1 MPRSARW
8 TSDRVTDGHDR
19 HAGHQPRRPRLLLL
33 CDFRPHE
40 AATVID
46 HIEAIRA
53 RSRYDVFIMPIAG
66 DLPDQLDLE
75 AFDGLLIHYNL
86 VMSSATYLSPLAR
99 WRIGQYR
106 GVKAAF
112 VQDEY
117 RFVDA
122 TIGVM
127 RTLGIHVVFTCVPQD
142 QVELVYAHEALP
154 DLKRTVTVLTGYVPK
169 PLLALPV
176 VPYAERTVDVSYR
189 GRRLPAWL
197 GRLGQEKGVIAD
209 RFRADAAAHGLSID
223 ISTREHDRLYGRDW
237 IDFIS
242 RSRAMLGVESGA
254 SIFDFDGSI
263 EQTVREYLSTHPDA
277 PFDEL
282 QRLFLA
288 PFEGRIRLNQIS
300 PRCFEAAALG
310 TLMVLYPGD
319 YSGILKPWRH
329 YVPLL
334 KDHSNM
340 AEVAHAVHDRPTW
353 ERITA
358 QARQEV
364 ALNRRYSFEAMV
376 ETVDEALDLTIT
388 AKRALEPGA
397 FARMADGSYA
407 RLRTTQLHAL
417 GLPPAVNRARLMAG
431 RALRAFGP
439 SPIAIAASPT
449 RPRDRVQV
457 WRRRWQHVRSMA
469 YWAVRPHDLPWALLA
484 RHRGALLTELSE
496 LGRLQRLGA
505 RALAVG
511 APSPFVLL
519 VDEATRDLCVV
530 LRRDA
535 PASGSPLPAVPADLS
550 SAFSVSLHLTDAW
563 LIPPGIDGLPGRWLD
578 AVSALLRAR
587 PDVGRRLL
595 AGRAPWCDVLLLR
608 ESAGDRPLDVP
619 AASPES
625 APSPPGRLQQPDAK
639 ETGPGDALGPWAS
652 PCLGPREEVG
662 GAAPGRDRPHRHR
675 HLRAAEGRGDRSGG
689 KERGDERLV
698 GVQPRRDHIA
708 VGPLGHLRP
717 SFSALNLFKGLAEVA
732 EVRTQWNVVRPGL
745 KDPVVRPFDED
756 LWRPRRARLQVARRD
771 GAQVERPVQVGEA

>member
-8 TSDRVTDGHDR
+8 TSDRVTDGDDR
-19 HAGHQPRRPRLLLL
+19 HAGHQPRRQRLLLL

-53 RSRYDVFIMPIAG
+53 WSRSDVFVMPISG
-66 DLPDQLDLE
+66 DLPDELDLE

-127 RTLGIHVVFTCVPQD
+127 RTLGINVLFTCVPED
-142 QVELVYAHEALP
+142 QVELVYAPGALP
-154 DLKRTVTVLTGYVPK
+154 DLKRTVTVLTGYIPQ
-169 PLLALPV
+169 PLLARPV
-176 VPYAERTVDVSYR
+176 APYDDRTIDVTYR
-189 GRRLPAWL
+189 GRRVPPWL
-197 GRLGQEKGVIAD
+197 GRLGQEKTVIAD
-209 RFRADAAAHGLSID
+209 RFRADAPAYGLSVD
-223 ISTREHDRLYGRDW
+223 ISTRERDRLYGQDW
-237 IDFIS
+237 IEFVG

-254 SIFDFDGSI
+254 SVFDFDGSI
-263 EQTVREYLSTHPDA
+263 EQAVGEYVATHPDA

-282 QRLFLA
+282 HRLFLA

-319 YSGILKPWRH
+319 YSGILTPWRH

-358 QARQEV
+358 GARQEV
-364 ALNRRYSFEAMV
+364 ALNPRYSFQAMV
-376 ETVDEALDLTIT
+376 ETVDDALDLTIT
-388 AKRALEPGA
+388 AERAIEPSA

-417 GLPPAVNRARLMAG
+417 GLPPAVHRARLMAG
-431 RALRAFGP
+431 RALRALGP

-449 RPRDRVQV
+449 RPRDRVQL

-469 YWAVRPHDLPWALLA
+469 YWAVRPHDLPWSLLV

-496 LGRLQRLGA
+496 LGRLQLLGA

-519 VDEATRDLCVV
+519 VDEATRDLRVV

-535 PASGSPLPAVPADLS
+535 PASGSPLAVVPPDLS
-550 SAFSVSLHLTDAW
+550 SASSVSLHLTDPW
-563 LIPPGIDGLPGRWLD
+563 LVPPGIGGLLGRRLE
-578 AVSALLRAR
+578 AVSAVLRAR
-587 PDVGRRLL
+587 PDVARRLL
-595 AGRAPWCDVLLLR
+595 AGRAPWCDVVQLQ
-608 ESAGDRPLDVP
+608 ESAG
-619 AASPES
+619 
-625 APSPPGRLQQPDAK
+625 
-639 ETGPGDALGPWAS
+639 
-652 PCLGPREEVG
+652 
-662 GAAPGRDRPHRHR
+662 
-675 HLRAAEGRGDRSGG
+675 EG
-689 KERGDERLV
+689 
-698 GVQPRRDHIA
+698 
-708 VGPLGHLRP
+708 
-717 SFSALNLFKGLAEVA
+717 
-732 EVRTQWNVVRPGL
+732 T
-745 KDPVVRPFDED
+745 
-756 LWRPRRARLQVARRD
+756 
-771 GAQVERPVQVGEA
+771 